1 MKKREY
7 IGWLFGLTVCAA
19 LLMPIHDANADM
31 TEQEVAF
38 ARAIV
43 AQNIQLTQENDR
55 LKRVIEMHVAATH
68 CASGRR

>member
-31 TEQEVAF
+31 TDQEASFV
-38 ARAIV
+38 RAIV
-43 AQNIQLTQENDR
+43 AQNIRLTQENDR
-55 LKRVIEMHVAATH
+55 LMRVIERHVATTH